1 MRYSL
6 LAVDKWDTEEVTV
19 LFSSNELAVVLNKYY
34 LVLKYTKYMKKLSPN
49 NSVHR
54 VNNLK
59 IFNKVYKELHT
70 KEQIYPGDILQ
81 PNIIVLKDNETNLIM
96 SEVRFHKLMGGLIP
110 NTITPEYLE
119 EQKEVK
125 KILSS
130 VWQDYS
136 CTYDLKYFD
145 LR

>member
-6 LAVDKWDTEEVTV
+6 LAVNKWNFEDINV
-19 LFSSNELAVVLNKYY
+19 LFSSYELAVVLNKYY
-34 LVLKYTKYMKKLSPN
+34 LVLKYAKYMKKLSPK
-49 NSVHR
+49 NSLHR

-81 PNIIVLKDNETNLIM
+81 PNIIVLKDNETNLII

-136 CTYDLKYFD
+136 CIYDFKYFD